1 MGGAEKF
8 APFAKF
14 APTSEIWFGPIA
26 TLQILPSIVNVVQLV
41 SEPIVTP
48 VMLTDFL
55 YYEIKRKG
63 AKKLVFLGL

>member
-41 SEPIVTP
+41 SDPIVTP
-48 VMLTDFL
+48 VMLTDFF
-55 YYEIKRKG
+55 II
-63 AKKLVFLGL
+63 